1 LQTDGDA
8 TWQERINGV
17 LKASSVFFSNNVM
30 EEQACETVGTC
41 DTDQLSFKAYFSAWL
56 ASTTVLAPFTYSTIA
71 PLLAASAKAAAAQCS
86 GGNQGTTCG
95 FKWTSATY
103 DGTTGVG
110 QQMSALGAMNA
121 ALVQVP
127 NEKAVIPVTNS
138 TGGTSIGDPTAGATS
153 PEGAGMMDT
162 IAPATMGD
170 RVGAGFL
177 TFAVVGSVI
186 GGSVFM
192 ALDS

>member
-1 LQTDGDA
+1 
-8 TWQERINGV
+8 V
-17 LKASSVFFSNNVM
+17 LKASSIFFSNGIM

-56 ASTTVLAPFTYSTIA
+56 ASSTVLAPFTYSTVA
-71 PLLAASAKAAAAQCS
+71 PLLATSAKAAAAQCS

-95 FKWTSATY
+95 FKWTSGTY
-103 DGTTGVG
+103 DGTTGIG
-110 QQMSALGAMNA
+110 QQMSVLGIMNA

-127 NEKAVIPVTNS
+127 DQKAVIPVTNS
-138 TGGTSIGDPTAGATS
+138 TGGTSVGDSSAGSAAPESVSAMEATV
-153 PEGAGMMDT
+153 PIT
-162 IAPATMGD
+162 TGD
-170 RVGAGFL
+170 KVAAGFL
-177 TFAVVGSVI
+177 TFAVLGGVL

>member
-1 LQTDGDA
+1 MQ
-8 TWQERINGV
+8 
-17 LKASSVFFSNNVM
+17 
-30 EEQACETVGTC
+30 EQACETVQTC

-71 PLLAASAKAAAAQCS
+71 PLLASSANAAAAACS

-95 FKWTSATY
+95 FKWTTSTY

-110 QQMSALGAMNA
+110 QQMSALGMMNA

-138 TGGTSIGDPTAGATS
+138 TGGTSVGDVSAGSSAPLTAA
-153 PEGAGMMDT
+153 AMDT
-162 IAPATMGD
+162 TAPITTGD
-170 RVGAGFL
+170 KVAAGFL
-177 TFAVVGSVI
+177 TFAVLSGVL

-192 ALDS
+192 ALES